1 MREEQL
7 HKLQA
12 RSPRRELN
20 RDVQRGVAE
29 RVLRVHDGLCAARLR
44 ALQKQLEDVKGALP
58 NAEVQQRPP
67 RRGLLPSVHS
77 PPPTLQGLRQRAR
90 HGRLFSCC
98 VAGEWPA
105 GHQGKVTQ

>member
-58 NAEVQQRPP
+58 NAEVQQSPP

-77 PPPTLQGLRQRAR
+77 VFRR
-90 HGRLFSCC
+90 
-98 VAGEWPA
+98 
-105 GHQGKVTQ
+105 QGKEVRADPEVLKLHRELERGP